1 VWRGWGFDSGFYEK
15 YNINRE
21 KYEMN
26 NLKPLPD
33 DDWDL
38 LMKAPLE
45 GYRYV
50 K

>member
-1 VWRGWGFDSGFYEK
+1 
-15 YNINRE
+15 
-21 KYEMN
+21 MN
-26 NLKPLPD
+26 NLKPLPG

-38 LMKAPLE
+38 WMKAPLD